1 MVVSGVNWASE
12 DIANFIKISDQRHYK
27 GAEPETGI
35 FLDIG
40 GNIGTTSIY
49 CKKKLKSDLKYIAFE
64 PILENAKLFA
74 ANAAING
81 LKDIIVEQI
90 ALSNCSREKA
100 AMHIA
105 HDNWG
110 GSGMVVGAGNQ
121 ISESGGD
128 EIVATITLDSYLSEH
143 HISAKDIKYIWID
156 VEGHE
161 PEVLEGAAQLYNGL
175 AIPTCL
181 EFNQNH
187 YMAVGSYEKMV
198 TMLSKYFS
206 GFFVCEQVSTGGAAA
221 PYC

>member
-49 CKKKLKSDLKYIAFE
+49 CKKKLKSDLKYIAF
-64 PILENAKLFA
+64 
-74 ANAAING
+74 
-81 LKDIIVEQI
+81 
-90 ALSNCSREKA
+90 
-100 AMHIA
+100 A

-156 VEGHE
+156 VKGHE

-187 YMAVGSYEKMV
+187 YMAVGSYEKW
-198 TMLSKYFS
+198 
-206 GFFVCEQVSTGGAAA
+206 
-221 PYC
+221 